1 MADDKDAPAGDNAET
16 LLDTVA
22 EAPAPADPK
31 ATEVSHKPD
40 AAPGTPAPAGDA
52 KPAEKPEWLQDKFWD
67 AKAGQPA
74 FDKLAK
80 SYSEL
85 EKQFKAGAH
94 KAPKDGK
101 YDLTPVKDIPE
112 DDPMLAG
119 FLSVAKENGLSQ
131 KAVAEILTLVGQTTA
146 QQREASTV
154 NVKAEME
161 KLGPNAK
168 EILTDTLRWSQSLVA
183 KGVLSKD
190 EQAELKIMA
199 GTATGVKVL
208 QKMRAYY
215 GDRAIP
221 VNVGAVEGETYS
233 KEDLQAMVGKPEYKT
248 DPAFRRKVEKLFE
261 QHFPGTY
268 DPNRRSA

>member
-16 LLDTVA
+16 LLDTVS
-22 EAPAPADPK
+22 EPEVPADPK
-31 ATEVSHKPD
+31 ATAVDHKPAD
-40 AAPGTPAPAGDA
+40 PA
-52 KPAEKPEWLQDKFWD
+52 KPIETKATDAPTRPDWLPEKFWD
-67 AKAGQPA
+67 AKGNAPA
-74 FDKLAK
+74 YDKLAK

-101 YDLTPVKDIPE
+101 YDLSPVKDVPQ
-112 DDPMLAG
+112 DDPMLSG
-119 FLSVAKENGLSQ
+119 FLEIAKENGLSQ
-131 KAVAEILTLVGQTTA
+131 KAVTEILSVVGAQTA
-146 QQREASTV
+146 AQREAMTV

-161 KLGPNAK
+161 KLGANAK
-168 EILTDTLRWSQSLVA
+168 EILQDTLRWSQSLVA
-183 KGVLSKD
+183 KGVLTKD

-221 VNVGAVEGETYS
+221 VNVGAVDGESYS
-233 KEDLQAMVGKPEYKT
+233 KDDLQAMVGKPEYKT
-248 DPAFRRKVEKLFE
+248 DPVYRKKVEKLFE
-261 QHFPGTY
+261 KHFPGNY

>member
-22 EAPAPADPK
+22 EPEAPADPK
-31 ATEVSHKPD
+31 ATAVEHKPTT
-40 AAPGTPAPAGDA
+40 ATPATDAA

-67 AKAGQPA
+67 AKTGQPT

-80 SYSEL
+80 SYGEL

-101 YDLTPVKDIPE
+101 YDLSPVKDVPA
-112 DDPMLAG
+112 DDPMLSV
-119 FLSVAKENGLSQ
+119 FLEIAKENGLSQ
-131 KAVAEILTLVGQTTA
+131 KAVTEILSVVGAQTA
-146 QQREASTV
+146 AQREAMTV

-161 KLGPNAK
+161 KLGANAK

-183 KGVLSKD
+183 KGVLTRD

-221 VNVGAVEGETYS
+221 VNVGAVDGESYS
-233 KEDLQAMVGKPEYKT
+233 KDDLQAMVGKPEYKT
-248 DPAFRRKVEKLFE
+248 DPAYRRKVEKLFE